1 MKIKYIKVI
10 IEKLYNN
17 VIYKIEYIRKL
28 TAELKT
34 ISVWDMSLT
43 ILSQFGHDSSAWNRK
58 IN

>member
-34 ISVWDMSLT
+34 ISV
-43 ILSQFGHDSSAWNRK
+43 
-58 IN
+58 